1 MNISKQIS
9 VIVLTKLIV
18 YLIFGLEQIKV
29 IVVHIIRDGLNEVEC
44 NKEFRFTHY
53 LLIAMKQLILFH
65 LFC

>member
-1 MNISKQIS
+1 MDISKQIS

-44 NKEFRFTHY
+44 NKEFRFTH
-53 LLIAMKQLILFH
+53 
-65 LFC
+65 